1 MIKSCVCSSVGLE
14 LSTFNGEVVGSNPSR
29 RTKNKY
35 SDLYQWLDKSPHKG
49 MVAGS
54 SPAVGTKT

>member
-1 MIKSCVCSSVGLE
+1 MIK
-14 LSTFNGEVVGSNPSR
+14 
-29 RTKNKY
+29 KNKY

-54 SPAVGTKT
+54 SPAVGTKKFFKF